1 MVSKKRPIPK
11 PKTAIVSSAKHLTVR
26 YAELLHLRQAV
37 REAELLAGRVSHN
50 PGPKVTQRRTSPAAD
65 QIRK

>member
-11 PKTAIVSSAKHLTVR
+11 PKTAIISSTKHLTFR

-37 REAELLAGRVSHN
+37 REAELLASRVGHN
-50 PGPKVTQRRTSPAAD
+50 PGPKVTQRKTSPAAD
-65 QIRK
+65 